1 MQIRTLSTFI
11 LLLLL
16 LISCGGGGGSS
27 TGDEDGNSESP
38 NNEAKGIFIDSPV
51 SGLEYTCASR
61 SGATSD
67 QGEFQCDINSD
78 ISFSVGGVLL
88 GTTKFATTLSPVD
101 LVDNGSTRNI
111 AVQNIARFLQML
123 DYDSDPSN
131 GIEITPE
138 VRNIASGWQQINFSL
153 ELDIT
158 DYISDAAS
166 VDNTPHN
173 LPDGDIA
180 SSHLEQS
187 LGLQEDT
194 TLSCSNSYP
203 ETPFCDDATFPTCDT
218 TNIPFSSI
226 VSGMK
231 YDEVVDVIGCHG
243 VLTSATTTSSTPIA
257 IYAWGSRTGYDWVI
271 TFIERDGAAVVHS
284 ATKY

>member
-1 MQIRTLSTFI
+1 MQTRTLSIFI
-11 LLLLL
+11 LLP
-16 LISCGGGGGSS
+16 LISCGGGGGSA
-27 TGDEDGNSESP
+27 GDEDGNSESP
-38 NNEAKGIFIDSPV
+38 IEAKGIFIDSPV

-61 SGATSD
+61 SGTTSD
-67 QGEFQCDINSD
+67 QGEFQCDIDSD

-88 GTTKFATTLSPVD
+88 GTTKFSTTLSPVD

-123 DYDSDPSN
+123 DYDGDPSN

-173 LPDGDIA
+173 LPDGDTA

-194 TLSCSNSYP
+194 TSNCSNSYP

-218 TNIPFSSI
+218 THIPISSI
-226 VSGMK
+226 VSGMN
-231 YDEVVDVIGCHG
+231 YDEVVDAIGCHG

-271 TFIERDGAAVVHS
+271 TFFERDGAAVVNS
-284 ATKY
+284 AAKY